1 MDQLR
6 KDMGSEFEEI
16 KKFAEATLGE
26 MPEVIVQLYKLN
38 EGAAIE
44 QFKENNILYLGRQN
58 IPKKILALIAMSVA
72 LANGPKE
79 SAKIHF
85 KLAKRFGAN
94 NDEIVD
100 AMRAT
105 KMALMSSTLDALSS
119 IIDMGKEEFLNR
131 DMDSEIILNK
141 VKAETGIV
149 PERLYLTAKVSTS
162 LLKEH
167 LREKGELL
175 KPKALDKKY
184 LFAIAFAV
192 SVSIRDKECQ
202 KVYLDQFIKNGGN
215 AAELEDIITVTRFL
229 TGNRAFV
236 NGLDIL
242 KSMNGY

>member
-1 MDQLR
+1 MEAEYE
-6 KDMGSEFEEI
+6 KI
-16 KKFAEATLGE
+16 KRFAEATLGE
-26 MPEVIVQLYKLN
+26 IPEVIVQLYKLN
-38 EGAAIE
+38 EAAALE
-44 QFKENNILYLGRQN
+44 QFNENNILYLGRKN
-58 IPKKILALIAMSVA
+58 IPKKILAIIAMSVA

-85 KLAKRFGAN
+85 KLAKRYGAS

-105 KMALMSSTLDALSS
+105 KMALMSSTLDVASS
-119 IIDMGKEEFLNR
+119 IIDMGKEELLNK
-131 DMDSEIILNK
+131 DTNSEIILIK
-141 VKAETGIV
+141 LKAETGIV
-149 PERLYLTAKVSTS
+149 PERLSLTATVSTS

-184 LFAIAFAV
+184 IFAIAYAV
-192 SVSIRDKECQ
+192 SVSIHDRECQ

-242 KSMNGY
+242 RSMNGY

>member
-1 MDQLR
+1 MEAEYE
-6 KDMGSEFEEI
+6 KI
-16 KKFAEATLGE
+16 KRFAEATLGE

-38 EGAAIE
+38 EAAALE
-44 QFKENNILYLGRQN
+44 QFNENNILYLGRKN
-58 IPKKILALIAMSVA
+58 IPKKILAIIAMSVA

-85 KLAKRFGAN
+85 KLAKRYGAS

-105 KMALMSSTLDALSS
+105 KMALMSSTLDVASS
-119 IIDMGKEEFLNR
+119 IIDMGKEELLNK
-131 DMDSEIILNK
+131 DTDSEIILRK
-141 VKAETGIV
+141 LKAETGIV
-149 PERLYLTAKVSTS
+149 PERLSLIATVSTS

-167 LREKGELL
+167 LRERDELL

-184 LFAIAFAV
+184 IFAIAYAV
-192 SVSIRDKECQ
+192 SVSIHDRECQ

-215 AAELEDIITVTRFL
+215 AAELEDIIAVTRFL

-236 NGLDIL
+236 NGLEIL
-242 KSMNGY
+242 RSMNGY

>member
-1 MDQLR
+1 MEAEYE
-6 KDMGSEFEEI
+6 KI
-16 KKFAEATLGE
+16 KRFAEATLGE

-38 EGAAIE
+38 EAAALE
-44 QFKENNILYLGRQN
+44 QFNENNILYLGRKN
-58 IPKKILALIAMSVA
+58 IPKKILAIIAMSVA

-85 KLAKRFGAN
+85 KLAKRYGAS

-105 KMALMSSTLDALSS
+105 KMALMSSTLDVASS
-119 IIDMGKEEFLNR
+119 IIDMGKEELLNK
-131 DMDSEIILNK
+131 DTDSEIILRK
-141 VKAETGIV
+141 LKAETGIV
-149 PERLYLTAKVSTS
+149 PERLFLIATVSTS

-167 LREKGELL
+167 LRERDELL

-184 LFAIAFAV
+184 IFAIAYAV
-192 SVSIRDKECQ
+192 SVSIHDKECQ

-215 AAELEDIITVTRFL
+215 AAELEDIIAVTRFL

-236 NGLDIL
+236 NGLEIL
-242 KSMNGY
+242 RSMNGY

>member
-1 MDQLR
+1 MEA
-6 KDMGSEFEEI
+6 EFEGI
-16 KKFAEATLGE
+16 KRFAEATLGE

-44 QFKENNILYLGRQN
+44 QYNENNILYLGRKN
-58 IPKKILALIAMSVA
+58 IPKKILALIATSVA

-79 SAKIHF
+79 SAKLHF
-85 KLAKRFGAN
+85 KLAKRYGAS

-105 KMALMSSTLDALSS
+105 KMALMSSTLDAASS
-119 IIDMGKEEFLNR
+119 IIDMGKEELLNR
-131 DMDSEIILNK
+131 DTDSEIILIK
-141 VKAETGIV
+141 LKEETGIV
-149 PERLYLTAKVSTS
+149 PERISLTATVSTS

-175 KPKALDKKY
+175 SPKALDKKY
-184 LFAIAFAV
+184 VFAIAFAV
-192 SVSIRDKECQ
+192 SVSIHDRECQ

-215 AAELEDIITVTRFL
+215 AAELEDIIAVTRFL

-242 KSMNGY
+242 RSMNGY

>member
-1 MDQLR
+1 MEAEYE
-6 KDMGSEFEEI
+6 KI
-16 KKFAEATLGE
+16 KRFAEATLGE

-38 EGAAIE
+38 EAAALE
-44 QFKENNILYLGRQN
+44 QFNENNILYLGRKN
-58 IPKKILALIAMSVA
+58 IPKKILAIIAMSVA

-85 KLAKRFGAN
+85 KLAKRYGAS

-105 KMALMSSTLDALSS
+105 KMALMSSTLDVASS
-119 IIDMGKEEFLNR
+119 IVDMGKEELLNK
-131 DMDSEIILNK
+131 DTDSEIILRK
-141 VKAETGIV
+141 LKAETGIV
-149 PERLYLTAKVSTS
+149 PERLSLIATVSTS

-167 LREKGELL
+167 LRERDELL

-184 LFAIAFAV
+184 IFAIAYAV
-192 SVSIRDKECQ
+192 SVSIHDKECQ

-215 AAELEDIITVTRFL
+215 AAELEDIIAVTRFL

-236 NGLDIL
+236 NGLEIL
-242 KSMNGY
+242 RSMNGY